1 MANTY
6 NTRIR
11 YRKDTD
17 ANWTSA
23 NPVLLKNER
32 IIVETEVSGNTVLRT
47 KTGDGVKTYTVL
59 PFDDEWL
66 KTSADDAL
74 GIAASAREIASAA
87 GEQASEAA
95 QRLNLA
101 AASVQEQI
109 SQLSSADSTLQQN
122 INAVDTKVGKLEN
135 VVKGKLTETIT
146 FSNKIDSSG
155 MSLPDEVLPTAKIN
169 RVGGITEA
177 TCTTNSNGMR
187 TWTDTPAD
195 IMKII
200 SRGRNLGLV
209 VRNFRQ
215 TPGFIYA
222 KQADPTSSSTS
233 NCKIE
238 ATLTENGSLHLYL
251 HGVEFTP
258 LEGTKITIELSIYDI
273 PVLYADMEKA
283 FIDAPA
289 VINNDSNSCK
299 VIADAKNY
307 VYIYDPITNNTDFT
321 INSCYAKVADSKRNY
336 IGNITS
342 HGFIGNLDRYPYS
355 GTRWDIYSWICELTC
370 NTTYGTLDITV
381 PMGVFRFDPT
391 SIMSS
396 AQAATFDPKT
406 DYGTYSLL
414 SDYYRPYECSILEL
428 PRDDAHPLHGFNKNY
443 ANWLTFND
451 TGVVTYTDNYKKYIC
466 DATKYSYNHF
476 DDATVEIPV
485 SEAGWAGMT
494 PMPFITWEHT
504 YPTGMT
510 LHSDLSESDM
520 TSSLQA
526 NQELFASRTKSIA
539 NGESVSQTK
548 VVSDFSPYITIYGG
562 GTIQFLDSKSNPV
575 AGILDITYQKKITDI

>member
-32 IIVETEVSGNTVLRT
+32 IIVETEISGSTVLRT
-47 KTGDGVKTYTVL
+47 KTGDGVKAYAAL

-66 KTSADDAL
+66 KTSADTAL
-74 GIAASAREIASAA
+74 GMAGSAREIASAA

-95 QRLNLA
+95 QRVDLA
-101 AASVQEQI
+101 TASIQEQM
-109 SQLSSADSTLQQN
+109 SQLQQN

-135 VVKGKLTETIT
+135 AVKGKLTETIT
-146 FSNKIDSSG
+146 FSNKISSSG
-155 MSLPDEVLPTAKIN
+155 MSLPGEVLPTAKIN
-169 RVGGITEA
+169 RVGGITKG
-177 TCTTNSNGMR
+177 TSKTNSDGTR

-195 IMKII
+195 IMQII

-209 VRNFRQ
+209 VHNPTQ
-215 TPGFIYA
+215 TPAYISA
-222 KQADPTSSSTS
+222 KQTDPNSSSAS
-233 NCKIE
+233 NCTIE
-238 ATLTENGSLHLYL
+238 ATITENGSLHLYL
-251 HGVEFTP
+251 HGVESQSDV
-258 LEGTKITIELSIYDI
+258 GTKITIELSIYGAA
-273 PVLYADMEKA
+273 VRYAELVGA

-289 VINNDSNSCK
+289 VINNDSNSCN

-307 VYIYDPITNNTDFT
+307 VYIYNPITNNTDFT
-321 INSCYAKVADSKRNY
+321 VNSCYAKVADSKKNY

-342 HGFIGNLDRYPYS
+342 SGFIGNLDKYPYS
-355 GTRWDIYSWICELTC
+355 GTQWKIFSWICELTC
-370 NTTYGTLDITV
+370 NKSYGTLDITV
-381 PMGVFRFDPT
+381 PMGVFKFDPT

-406 DYGTYSLL
+406 DYGTYSLP
-414 SDYYRPYECSILEL
+414 SDYYRPYECSILDL

-443 ANWLTFND
+443 ANWLTFSD
-451 TGVVTYTDNYKKYIC
+451 TGVVTYTDNYKKYVC
-466 DATKYSYNHF
+466 DATKYSFNNF
-476 DDATVEIPV
+476 DDATVTIPV
-485 SEAGWAGMT
+485 NEAGWAGMT
-494 PMPFITWEHT
+494 PMPFITWDHT

-526 NQELFASRTKSIA
+526 NQGMFASRTKSVA
-539 NGESVSQTK
+539 NGENVTRT
-548 VVSDFSPYITIYGG
+548 VVSSEFSPYITVYGG
-562 GTIQFLDSKSNPV
+562 GTLQFLDSKGNLID
-575 AGILDITYQKKITDI
+575 GIIDITYQKKITDI